1 VGGAPAAGLRPA
13 RFTFQVPRFTFHVP
27 IRHDLAACCRGA
39 LSAPTAKIVKPRGTN
54 SPREIPGSPSSDLA
68 VGVLSTPLQ
77 FHLSSGGNSTRVGGA
92 SRKNPVM
99 KSLECGRRLSAPIP
113 EGRYTLAENPKSEVP
128 KSKQI
133 PIRVSDLEFL
143 SLCVSVVK
151 TLSMDL
157 LIR

>member
-1 VGGAPAAGLRPA
+1 MVRRRNA
-13 RFTFQVPRFTFHVP
+13 
-27 IRHDLAACCRGA
+27 
-39 LSAPTAKIVKPRGTN
+39 
-54 SPREIPGSPSSDLA
+54 
-68 VGVLSTPLQ
+68 
-77 FHLSSGGNSTRVGGA
+77 TRTH
-92 SRKNPVM
+92 KLKQELEVM
-99 KSLECGRRLSAPIP
+99 RRLPKRRLSAPIP